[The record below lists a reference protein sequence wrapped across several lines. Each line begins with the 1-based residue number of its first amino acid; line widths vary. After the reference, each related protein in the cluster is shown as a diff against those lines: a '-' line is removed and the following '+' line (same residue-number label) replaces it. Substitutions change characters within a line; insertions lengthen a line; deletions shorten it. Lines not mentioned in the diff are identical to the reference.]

1 LQGNS
6 RVIIKA
12 SGFFPKYPLLSE
24 LQFLS
29 SIHENVG
36 GICYNSDNF
45 FRPRDRLI
53 EMTKDPIIQGTETD
67 KGLFLRKGDIHDN
80 ENGTIFFSTEE

>member
-1 LQGNS
+1 LKS
-6 RVIIKA
+6 IFIFARKIK
-12 SGFFPKYPLLSE
+12 GDN
-24 LQFLS
+24 
-29 SIHENVG
+29 HVG

>member
-1 LQGNS
+1 LKS
-6 RVIIKA
+6 IFIFARKIKD
-12 SGFFPKYPLLSE
+12 
-24 LQFLS
+24 
-29 SIHENVG
+29 
-36 GICYNSDNF
+36 NSDNF